1 MSKYIADYKD
11 QLRAEGLERL
21 GRDIIHPVLILSG
34 VAGTLRD
41 QQKRA
46 GTVVTDLNE
55 TMQLSRLVGR
65 VFDIVKR
72 RDSPPG
78 PISVGRS
85 AENDVA
91 IADYSI
97 SNRHCY
103 FLTSGPQVMLVD
115 CGSTNG
121 TLVAGKPAPARQ
133 PVPLNGG
140 ETVVL
145 GRFAFLYLR
154 PSGLLEYLQKQQ

>member
-11 QLRAEGLERL
+11 ELRSLGHDRL
-21 GRDIIHPVLILSG
+21 ARDIIHPVLVLSG

-55 TMQLSRLVGR
+55 TLTLSRLVGR
-65 VFDIVKR
+65 VFDLVKR

-85 AENDVA
+85 AENDVV
-91 IADYSI
+91 ITDYSI

-103 FLTSGPQVMLVD
+103 FMTGGPQTMLVD

-121 TLVAGKPAPARQ
+121 TLVAGKPALPRH
-133 PVPLNGG
+133 PVPLQGG

-145 GRFAFLYLR
+145 GRFAFVYLR
-154 PSGLLEYLQKQQ
+154 PSGLLDFLAKAD